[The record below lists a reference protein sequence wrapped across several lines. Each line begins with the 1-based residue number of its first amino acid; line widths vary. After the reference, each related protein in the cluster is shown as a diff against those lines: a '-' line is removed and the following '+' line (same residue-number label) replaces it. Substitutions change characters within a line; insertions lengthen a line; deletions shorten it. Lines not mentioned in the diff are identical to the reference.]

1 MLEQRVTYIS
11 TVTEVVLEQRV
22 TSLFYI
28 STVTEVVLEQRV
40 T

>member
-1 MLEQRVTYIS
+1 VLEQRVTYIS
-11 TVTEVVLEQRV
+11 TVTEVVLEKRV
-22 TSLFYI
+22 TTLSYI